1 MQLLL
6 KLMIKHGAFLLKKH
20 KFPKSIAFLL
30 FSIFVLAACKSVPQ
44 ASNRKVKA
52 IELLDTE
59 SSFYVAI
66 PRQADSELIDRI
78 IKGNVQNISESD
90 ANLISNHIEKVY
102 CGLNRHKN
110 TTEIQCAVDTASIPV
125 KLVPSILSQ
134 KKGWIHLPYKV
145 DGSQK
150 QFLVFDYNGLQMLFP
165 SQNLFCLGRGLD
177 YMIQKYDS
185 ISSLPAEDDSKC
197 YEIPD
202 DLYDYLEAAHNDIR
216 FYANKPQSFLT
227 ILTGT
232 QLNLNLTDVRGS
244 FVIDQLHPSQYI
256 LKLHFRFKSEKML
269 KAGKTLLILAFGLT
283 DSQASVA
290 EGEAGSNELIIQ
302 GIKLDKQQLYKL
314 LVL

>member
-1 MQLLL
+1 MT
-6 KLMIKHGAFLLKKH
+6 KHGAFLLKKL
-20 KFPKSIAFLL
+20 KFLL
-30 FSIFVLAACKSVPQ
+30 PLALAFSVIILAGCKSVPQ
-44 ASNRKVKA
+44 GTFRQVRAV
-52 IELLDTE
+52 ELLDNE
-59 SSFYVAI
+59 SSFYIAI
-66 PRQADSELIDRI
+66 PRSADSELIDRI
-78 IKGNVQNISESD
+78 IKGNVQNISDSD
-90 ANLISNHIEKVY
+90 ASLISNHIEKVY

-110 TTEIQCAVDTASIPV
+110 TTEIQCAIDTASIPV
-125 KLVPSILSQ
+125 KMIPRILTS
-134 KKGWIHLPYKV
+134 KKGWVHLPYKV
-145 DGSQK
+145 PDSPNQY
-150 QFLVFDYNGLQMLFP
+150 LVFDYNGLQMLFP
-165 SQNLFCLGRGLD
+165 SQNLCCLGRGLD
-177 YMIQKYDS
+177 FMIHKYDA
-185 ISSLPAEDDSKC
+185 ISALPAEDTTPY

-202 DLYDYLEAAHNDIR
+202 ELYDYLEGAQNDIR

-232 QLNLNLTDVRGS
+232 NLNLNLQDVRGS
-244 FVIDQLHPSQYI
+244 FVTDQLHPSQYI

>member
-6 KLMIKHGAFLLKKH
+6 KLMIKHGAFLLKKLR
-20 KFPKSIAFLL
+20 FTASIAFTFLLL
-30 FSIFVLAACKSVPQ
+30 FVIGGCKSLPDTTKRQ
-44 ASNRKVKA
+44 VKA
-52 IELLDTE
+52 IELLDNS

-66 PRQADSELIDRI
+66 PREADSELIDRI
-78 IKGNVQNISESD
+78 IKGNVQNISNSD
-90 ANLISNHIEKVY
+90 AQLISNHIEKVY

-110 TTEIQCAVDTASIPV
+110 TTEIQCAIDTAQIPV
-125 KLVPSILSQ
+125 KMVPKILTA
-134 KKGWIHLPYKV
+134 KKGWVHLPYKV
-145 DGSQK
+145 EGSENK
-150 QFLVFDYNGLQMLFP
+150 YLAFDYNGLQMLFP

-177 YMIQKYDS
+177 FMIHKYDT
-185 ISSLPAEDDSKC
+185 IASLPIEDTSPY
-197 YEIPD
+197 YEIPEE
-202 DLYDYLEAAHNDIR
+202 LYNYLEAAQNDIR